1 MTFHWGVGRRVV
13 AAGALVTTVALAGC
27 TSGGSD
33 VITQSVE
40 SRSTAMSAS
49 SNLAPS
55 TAVTDSQTASAAS
68 SEESPELVTTEVSS
82 SATPWPADF
91 TPSQQEIAK
100 SALAAITGFTDVV
113 AKANADPDQDW
124 TALIRTYAAD
134 PAAMLSLQSIRSL
147 AEAGVHTTA
156 PSTYENPTVLSA
168 EDIRAV
174 VDICVDR
181 SDSTL
186 VDADGTTVLAP
197 PTVPRSVV
205 TYTVVKYAPED
216 GGWLVTE
223 TAASDP
229 VRQC

>member
-1 MTFHWGVGRRVV
+1 VTFHWGVSRRVV
-13 AAGALVTTVALAGC
+13 AAGALATTVALASC
-27 TSGGSD
+27 SSGGSE
-33 VITQSVE
+33 VITQSVD
-40 SRSTAMSAS
+40 SPSTAMSVV
-49 SNLAPS
+49 PS
-55 TAVTDSQTASAAS
+55 TASSEAATDSQTVTTAS
-68 SEESPELVTTEVSS
+68 SAGSSEPPTTEISLSV
-82 SATPWPADF
+82 TPWPADF

-100 SALAAITGFTDVV
+100 SALAAITGFTEVV
-113 AKANADPDQDW
+113 AKANAYPGQDW

-147 AEAGVHTTA
+147 AEAGVHATA

-181 SDSTL
+181 SDATL
-186 VDADGTTVLAP
+186 VDADGTTVLGP
-197 PTVPRSVV
+197 PDVPRSVV
-205 TYTVVKYAPED
+205 TYTVVKYAPAD

-223 TAASDP
+223 TAASNP